1 MSGAFNREFPMSQRY
16 LSGIQATGV
25 PHIGN
30 YIGAIRNWVASQD
43 TDAEAFYMIADFH
56 AITVPT
62 DRETM
67 RDNRLGAM
75 AGLIGCG
82 LDPARTTLFFQ
93 SQVPQHAEFA
103 WLLSS
108 QAYWGELNRM
118 TQFKAKSAAGKDGA
132 NLALFAY
139 PVLQAADI
147 LLYQTDFVPVG
158 EDQVQHV
165 ELTRNIA
172 QRLNGR
178 YGETVKVPEAV
189 VPQVGGRVMDLQQP
203 AKKMSKSGNESVQ
216 GVVFLTD
223 EDDAI
228 ARKVGRAV
236 TDSLG
241 QATLSDDQPG
251 LKNLLTILAALDGVS
266 VEETARPFAGGGYGA
281 IKKALTERLVA
292 TLGPIRARIHELMAD
307 PAELERTLAPSR
319 ERARAAAD
327 ATLEAVKASMGF

>member
-1 MSGAFNREFPMSQRY
+1 MSKRY

-30 YIGAIRNWVASQD
+30 YVGAIRSWVASQD
-43 TDAEAFYMIADFH
+43 TDAETFYMIADLH

-67 RDNRLGAM
+67 LANRLGAM

-82 LDPARTTLFFQ
+82 LDPARATLFFQ
-93 SQVPQHAEFA
+93 SQVPQHAELA

-108 QAYWGELNRM
+108 RAYMGELNRM
-118 TQFKAKSAAGKDGA
+118 TQFKTKSAAAKDGG
-132 NLALFAY
+132 NLAIFAY

-158 EDQVQHV
+158 EDQLQHL

-172 QRLNGR
+172 QRLNGL

-189 VPQVGGRVMDLQQP
+189 VPRVGGRVMDLQQP
-203 AKKMSKSGNESVQ
+203 TRKMSKTGNDSVQ

-228 ARKVGRAV
+228 TRKVGRAV

-241 QATLSDDQPG
+241 EVRVSDEQPG
-251 LKNLLTILAALDGVS
+251 LRNLLTILAALEGVS
-266 VEETARPFAGGGYGA
+266 VEEAARPFAGGGYGA

-292 TLGPIRARIHELMAD
+292 TLGPIRARIRELMSD

-319 ERARAAAD
+319 ERARAAAQ
-327 ATLEAVKASMGF
+327 ATLEAVKESMGF

>member
-1 MSGAFNREFPMSQRY
+1 MTKRY

-30 YIGAIRNWVASQD
+30 YIGAIRSWVASQD
-43 TDAEAFYMIADFH
+43 TDAETFYMIADLH

-67 RDNRLGAM
+67 LANRLGAM

-82 LDPARTTLFFQ
+82 LDPARATLFFQ
-93 SQVPQHAEFA
+93 SQVPQHAELA

-108 QAYWGELNRM
+108 RAYMGELNRM
-118 TQFKAKSAAGKDGA
+118 TQFKTKSAAAKDGG
-132 NLALFAY
+132 NLAIFAY

-158 EDQVQHV
+158 EDQLQHL

-172 QRLNGR
+172 QRLNTL

-189 VPQVGGRVMDLQQP
+189 VPKVGGRVMDLQQP
-203 AKKMSKSGNESVQ
+203 TRKMSKTGNDSVQ
-216 GVVFLTD
+216 GVIFLTD
-223 EDDAI
+223 EDEVI

-241 QATLSDDQPG
+241 EVRISDEQPG
-251 LKNLLTILAALDGVS
+251 LRNLLTILAALDGIS
-266 VEETARPFAGGGYGA
+266 VEESARPFAGGGYGA

-292 TLGPIRARIHELMAD
+292 TLAPIRARIRELMAD

-319 ERARAAAD
+319 ERARAAAE
-327 ATLEAVKASMGF
+327 ATLAAVKASMGF

>member
-1 MSGAFNREFPMSQRY
+1 MTRPRPGASTVRRSTGRRPPPSPSTLCSTPASAEARSGSRSTSPASPGRRPATSSADLPTLARRGPIGKERPMSQRY

-43 TDAEAFYMIADFH
+43 TGAETFYMIADLH

-67 RDNRLGAM
+67 LENRLGAM

-82 LDPARTTLFFQ
+82 LDPARATLFFQ
-93 SQVPQHAEFA
+93 SQVPEHSELA

-108 QAYWGELNRM
+108 QAYMGELNRM
-118 TQFKAKSAAGKDGA
+118 TQFKAKSAAGKDAA
-132 NLALFAY
+132 NLALVAY

-178 YGETVKVPEAV
+178 YGETVKVPAAV
-189 VPQVGGRVMDLQQP
+189 VPGVGGRVMDLQQP
-203 AKKMSKSGNESVQ
+203 AKKMSKTGNETVQ
-216 GVVFLTD
+216 GVIFLTD
-223 EDDAI
+223 EDEAI

-236 TDSLG
+236 TDSVG
-241 QATLSDDQPG
+241 
-251 LKNLLTILAALDGVS
+251 
-266 VEETARPFAGGGYGA
+266 
-281 IKKALTERLVA
+281 
-292 TLGPIRARIHELMAD
+292 
-307 PAELERTLAPSR
+307 
-319 ERARAAAD
+319 
-327 ATLEAVKASMGF
+327 